1 MLEYP
6 QLVRNMSAPAGL
18 DRAGMPRLAH
28 FPSPPP
34 TCDHYLRTHAGNEGC
49 GYSPHPASWEAL
61 TVPFRLELRTRSGS
75 GAFQRP
81 EVRAHLEPWT
91 PSAIRAWALWVRP
104 AEAIAPP
111 PPLKALPKVLP
122 IQPTGQVGDLCPPSR
137 NSSLAT
143 STLVLPWS
151 LRSQLGH
158 LPPSPRSPSGPHLL
172 LSPPHWSWQ
181 PPQASSAEAHH

>member
-111 PPLKALPKVLP
+111 PPTQGPAQGPTHTTYRPGWRPLPSLQELQPGHQHLGPSLEPQVPAWPPAPIPKVP
-122 IQPTGQVGDLCPPSR
+122 FWASPSSVPSPLELAAP
-137 NSSLAT
+137 SSL
-143 STLVLPWS
+143 
-151 LRSQLGH
+151 QC
-158 LPPSPRSPSGPHLL
+158 
-172 LSPPHWSWQ
+172 
-181 PPQASSAEAHH
+181 